1 MFFSEHICERIFGPT
16 VTLTSPRWALWR
28 SSIGAQP
35 AYASAEKERVTNER
49 VKCER
54 GPFTQ

>member
-1 MFFSEHICERIFGPT
+1 MFFSAHICEKIFGQT

-35 AYASAEKERVTNER
+35 AYASAERERITNER
-49 VKCER
+49 
-54 GPFTQ
+54 QA